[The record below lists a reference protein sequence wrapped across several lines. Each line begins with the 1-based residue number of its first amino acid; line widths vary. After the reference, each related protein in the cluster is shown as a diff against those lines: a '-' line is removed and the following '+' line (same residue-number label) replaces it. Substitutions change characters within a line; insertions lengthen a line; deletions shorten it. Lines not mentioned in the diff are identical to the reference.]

1 MILLPNPP
9 FSSLSPIEGNWLHNL
24 YLFIKGELS
33 SVPIAFVPLITGGGS
48 MIISDVVVNS
58 ALKVRSAKNVF
69 IGIDIEF
76 TTSGTPSN
84 NVIIS
89 LPYSVNGVLS
99 ISGVGNDGS
108 SNYIPLL
115 SFANN
120 EDTNV
125 TVYKADATNFGIGS
139 ARRIVLH
146 GGYFSND

>member
-1 MILLPNPP
+1 
-9 FSSLSPIEGNWLHNL
+9 
-24 YLFIKGELS
+24 
-33 SVPIAFVPLITGGGS
+33 